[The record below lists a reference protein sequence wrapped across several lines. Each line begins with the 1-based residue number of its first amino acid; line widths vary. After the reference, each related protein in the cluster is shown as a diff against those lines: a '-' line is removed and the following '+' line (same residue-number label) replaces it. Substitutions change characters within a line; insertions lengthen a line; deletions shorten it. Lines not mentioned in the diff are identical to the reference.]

1 MEKRVNR
8 LFGLMPRNEIE
19 IEKTVDS
26 AMEYDGPYY
35 RTLIQ
40 SGKNGW
46 TIIYGDASTEY
57 GDVIDTAYNNFKA
70 AIRYLK
76 QDFPFVRESKD
87 GCKSEPVMPDYEI

>member
-40 SGKNGW
+40 SGKKW
-46 TIIYGDASTEY
+46 MD
-57 GDVIDTAYNNFKA
+57 NNL
-70 AIRYLK
+70 R
-76 QDFPFVRESKD
+76 
-87 GCKSEPVMPDYEI
+87 